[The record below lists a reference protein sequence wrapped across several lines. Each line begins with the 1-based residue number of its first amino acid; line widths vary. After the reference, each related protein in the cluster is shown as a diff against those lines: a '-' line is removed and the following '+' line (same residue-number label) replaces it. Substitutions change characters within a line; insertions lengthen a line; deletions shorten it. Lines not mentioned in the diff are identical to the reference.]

1 MNNELT
7 FIMNQLENIKR
18 NAVSTAENELKK
30 KVNNYIFK
38 ELNYYKKFSEYL
50 SDRYILIRTYIYPVA
65 LSGIV
70 YDFTLNSSSERFIR
84 FNYPS
89 FEYLK
94 NVKSLHSKAY
104 EISSQSNHDDYLKFR
119 NFYFNLYKSYN
130 QKINNLIIKYTEIL
144 QQNIYDL
151 LIRSDYNYKKSTSL
165 RYSDFVRLT
174 DDGKDQT
181 CYWYII
187 DKESFINSKLM
198 DDLLNNKKVNV
209 F

>member
-104 EISSQSNHDDYLKFR
+104 EISSQSNQDDYFKFR

-130 QKINNLIIKYTEIL
+130 QEINNLIIKYTEIL

-151 LIRSDYNYKKSTSL
+151 LIRSDYNYKKSTSP

-174 DDGKDQT
+174 DDGKNQT

-187 DKESFINSKLM
+187 DKESFINSKLT